1 MKSHFNPK
9 RDQIKALELGVTWRR
24 RKLLICPP
32 AGISRKAMLFIETP
46 CNNYG
51 LQFPH
56 LD

>member
-1 MKSHFNPK
+1 MKSHFSPK
-9 RDQIKALELGVTWRR
+9 RDQIKALELGVASK

-32 AGISRKAMLFIETP
+32 GGISRKAMLFIETP